1 MLARSLQAATIKAT
15 QAIHKRN
22 LGDVIPTP
30 PKPLNG
36 SLSSSPILSDAVE
49 KWATYKVKGGWS
61 AKTENDFK
69 HWMKGFIELL
79 GDRPIDTYGKADIR
93 VFKETLME
101 LPANRQKIKE
111 TRNLSIHDA
120 LATAV
125 RAEVSEFVRGHAHL
139 LDDEG
144 RQRLVRHG
152 FLPERE
158 VMTIAR
164 QAIA

>member
-1 MLARSLQAATIKAT
+1 MTKNT
-15 QAIHKRN
+15 
-22 LGDVIPTP
+22 VIDFA
-30 PKPLNG
+30 KP
-36 SLSSSPILSDAVE
+36 SDF
-49 KWATYKVKGGWS
+49 S
-61 AKTENDFK
+61 ADPLTDLLRA
-69 HWMKGFIELL
+69 GAQEL
-79 GDRPIDTYGKADIR
+79 
-93 VFKETLME
+93 
-101 LPANRQKIKE
+101 
-111 TRNLSIHDA
+111 

-164 QAIA
+164 QAIAKQSAERGGLEKFLFRCRVCGIAGQTRMDRRSGLARRWSRHTCAKPNL